1 MPRNEHNEGLP
12 FTMSG
17 RQCAYMLQVKA
28 PQISMWAK
36 EQDVEDPFPVASR
49 SKGRSGFQY
58 DPPAILAWAV
68 RREVNKQLSRSSSPD
83 VPKVLN
89 FQAEKTRLTKAQAD
103 KAELENLQRMGKLAE
118 IDVLQELVT
127 NFAAVVKS
135 SLDAIPAELK
145 RRCPYLDQ
153 AALYEIETIIVE
165 LRNSLRVGD
174 IRERS
179 TAAND

>member
-1 MPRNEHNEGLP
+1 M
-12 FTMSG
+12 
-17 RQCAYMLQVKA
+17 
-28 PQISMWAK
+28 
-36 EQDVEDPFPVASR
+36 
-49 SKGRSGFQY
+49 
-58 DPPAILAWAV
+58 
-68 RREVNKQLSRSSSPD
+68 
-83 VPKVLN
+83 
-89 FQAEKTRLTKAQAD
+89 
-103 KAELENLQRMGKLAE
+103 ENLQRMGKLAE